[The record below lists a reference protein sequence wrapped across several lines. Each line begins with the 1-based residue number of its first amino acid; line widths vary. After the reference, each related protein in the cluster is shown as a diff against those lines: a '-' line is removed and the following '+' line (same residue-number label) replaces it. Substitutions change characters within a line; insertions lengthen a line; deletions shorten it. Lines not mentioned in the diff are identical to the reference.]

1 MATVTTKFLRSIYC
15 QYGEQTGNVDLLCV
29 SSLSVSMFS
38 RFLKSDRF
46 FAQGTKGEA
55 ETRSTTTS
63 NDDDT
68 KEFSESQKKIISSL
82 SQVHDLVNKL
92 KKERSAI
99 VKSIGHAESSIKQV
113 LGEVQLLQKRVN
125 YFEERLQ
132 KKYAKRDKLA
142 EMLRVTKSQS
152 AESFKQGRDRL
163 VKELNE
169 FKVKWAFSQK
179 DVKIQE
185 RRLAKMDEFLERH
198 GLEYDRIQS
207 EATECDDEEKLKKV
221 KSNLSMLHSKI
232 LKEKEERDRIVHD
245 LEGTRK
251 QELEFRNA
259 IAAKKNA
266 IAAMDEI
273 SAGASERARKNVS
286 GS

>member
-1 MATVTTKFLRSIYC
+1 
-15 QYGEQTGNVDLLCV
+15 
-29 SSLSVSMFS
+29 MFS

-125 YFEERLQ
+125 YFEERL
-132 KKYAKRDKLA
+132 
-142 EMLRVTKSQS
+142 
-152 AESFKQGRDRL
+152 
-163 VKELNE
+163 
-169 FKVKWAFSQK
+169 
-179 DVKIQE
+179 
-185 RRLAKMDEFLERH
+185 
-198 GLEYDRIQS
+198 
-207 EATECDDEEKLKKV
+207 
-221 KSNLSMLHSKI
+221 
-232 LKEKEERDRIVHD
+232 
-245 LEGTRK
+245 
-251 QELEFRNA
+251 
-259 IAAKKNA
+259 
-266 IAAMDEI
+266 
-273 SAGASERARKNVS
+273 
-286 GS
+286 